1 MEGNL
6 IFKGKH
12 IRILLALRDTTQ
24 NWYITTLA
32 KASDTTYVHTCNFI
46 GACEHLGIIGSEKH
60 GKIKLVKLTE
70 KGARLAEMLAG
81 AYSIVNGAE
90 KEKEKENGKEAQPQK
105 PAAAEP
111 AK

>member
-6 IFKGKH
+6 LFKVKH
-12 IRILLALRDTTQ
+12 IKILLALRDTTQ
-24 NWYITTLA
+24 SWYITTLA
-32 KASDTTYVHTCNFI
+32 KASNTTYVHTCNFV

-60 GKIKLVKLTE
+60 GKIKMITLTE
-70 KGARLAEMLAG
+70 KGAKLADMLAN

-90 KEKEKENGKEAQPQK
+90 KEKEVQQQK
-105 PAAAEP
+105 AAEP